1 MPTPKEIFGLLIV
14 GTMAAI
20 AWWKAP
26 QFDPY
31 TTSFFTKT
39 YIAPSASM
47 PNELRLAGAVIIG
60 LGALV
65 GLAMV
70 RGVAKAR
77 VTLRESLAAGVCA
90 ALVMAIGGAFFVA
103 AHSAQVRIAKET
115 GQ

>member
-1 MPTPKEIFGLLIV
+1 MPSPKELIGLLMV

-20 AWWKAP
+20 AWWKAL

-31 TTSFFTKT
+31 TMSFFTKK

-65 GLAMV
+65 GWLTV
-70 RGVAKAR
+70 RAVAKSRVAAR
-77 VTLRESLAAGVCA
+77 DAWVAGAGA
-90 ALVMAIGGAFFVA
+90 ALVTAIGGAFFVA
-103 AHSAQVRIAKET
+103 AHSAQIRITQET